1 MRLADILFTQGFGTR
16 FDCQQLVL
24 TGQISVQGVT
34 LEDPNADF
42 DTEGFSFVYR
52 DQLWPYKEKA
62 IIALHK
68 PAGYECSLKPSAH
81 PSVMTLIPGPLRR
94 RNVQP
99 VGRLDVDTTG
109 LLLMTDDGALLHR
122 LIHPKRH
129 VSKTYRVGCKHP
141 VTEKM
146 LEQLLEGVV
155 LADDPK
161 PVSAHAV
168 TLLDEYTIE
177 MVLTQGKY
185 HQVKRMVAACS
196 NRVESLHRTGFG
208 QFQLPE
214 SLAEGTWQWIEQ
226 SDILG

>member
-1 MRLADILFTQGFGTR
+1 MNGEAIENPD
-16 FDCQQLVL
+16 
-24 TGQISVQGVT
+24 
-34 LEDPNADF
+34 EDFN
-42 DTEGFSFVYR
+42 TEGFSFTYR
-52 DQLWPYKEKA
+52 NQVWPYKEKA
-62 IIALHK
+62 IIALNK

-141 VTEKM
+141 VTSAM
-146 LEQLLEGVV
+146 FEQLLAGVV

-161 PVSAHAV
+161 PVAAKQV
-168 TLLDEYTIE
+168 NPIDEHTFE

-196 NRVESLHRTGFG
+196 NRVETLHRTGFG
-208 QFQLPE
+208 KFQLPDTLE
-214 SLAEGTWQWIEQ
+214 EGTWQWLDV
-226 SDILG
+226 SDILD